1 MKKQLIVTTI
11 AAGSL
16 LGSVTT
22 VGAQEQATN
31 VTKPTSDAP
40 ITTEVASTETTTVAK
55 PVTNED
61 VTEAK
66 TNVDSTDKA
75 VADKKDEVTG
85 VDNQV
90 AEVKGQIEKTKSDIK
105 LAKEVTPE
113 KVTEAQN
120 IETNAQA
127 DANHASEM
135 VKTLE
140 KSKGQLADK
149 ISENEQLGERSKGD
163 IEKAQDWIDSAQQ
176 KVDSLQGNVDT
187 SALEK
192 QVKDLETAVS
202 QDNTDVTSAK
212 NSLEQAKLAQIDKEK
227 AIKKAEKAVSD
238 AHFEVNNANGEVS
251 SKTLVKQRAE
261 EKLKQAQAELDAL
274 KSEVADAGVRNTI
287 NVSDEYISLLKE
299 YAKNPTDALAE
310 KIVEVANKEMLAH
323 GYVGWDGSGSYSYL
337 KSQFNSKAKD
347 LTELVDVDNLTDAQ
361 NKEIT
366 LFAVYLINQIRTKF
380 GTTPLVVTEDSIRLA
395 KEIAKLSKEPDNH
408 DDAAMDKVSEAN
420 GGLSFSED
428 ISYDFKTPKNM
439 DELKRAVY
447 QGIILMMFHDNLS
460 NQAHALNLTQLDR
473 GNKPDKQYM
482 GVGVRTTTA
491 YGLAVH
497 YLGHTDFGNENPK
510 YFDKTKVVISDANE
524 LSKRANAKLNTAE
537 SNLVNAKTEFA
548 FAENELKNA
557 EDVVA
562 KATTVLETAK
572 QTFSDLL
579 TGTID
584 IPALEQAVKDA
595 EAKLVADTKALGD
608 ANEALKLANASAS
621 EKAKLLE
628 KAKSEL
634 ESAKRN
640 KQTKVNLLALLE
652 DAREGL
658 KKAHTRV
665 SNDLIE
671 WQAKEKTTAVALSD
685 AKENSKKLSEM
696 LTNRESV
703 LKRLNTELNMANLRL
718 SDLRGVLEV
727 KLGELKTL
735 KEVAEEKRTI
745 YENLKARKAEQD
757 AKEAEAKRLH
767 DLKDKEA
774 QIKADGG
781 IVTPVFDAS
790 GKVVDYTDGRV
801 QETKQLSVNT
811 GTKFTQSAGSKA
823 TTKFTQVDVSKNTDT
838 KLPETGTKE
847 TAWVSALGVALASV
861 GFVGFGLKRKE
872 EN

>member
-40 ITTEVASTETTTVAK
+40 ITTEVKSVETTTVAK

-61 VTEAK
+61 VTDAK
-66 TNVDSTDKA
+66 TNAANADKN
-75 VADKKDEVTG
+75 VADKKAEVTE
-85 VDNQV
+85 VDNKV
-90 AEVKGQIEKTKSDIK
+90 VEVKGQIEKTESDIK
-105 LAKEVTPE
+105 LAESVTPGQVAE
-113 KVTEAQN
+113 AKKAETEAQ
-120 IETNAQA
+120 EKA
-127 DANHASEM
+127 DHASEM

-140 KSKGQLADK
+140 KSKGQLAER
-149 ISENEQLGERSKGD
+149 ITESEKLADASKED
-163 IEKAQDWIDSAQQ
+163 IKQAQDWIDSAQQ

-187 SALEK
+187 SELSDK
-192 QVKDLETAVS
+192 VKGLETKVA
-202 QDNTDVTSAK
+202 QDEVGVTSAK
-212 NSLEQAKLAQIDKEK
+212 NSLDQAKLAQENKEK
-227 AIKKAEKAVSD
+227 AIKKAEQAVSD
-238 AHFEVNNANGEVS
+238 AHFEVNNANGELS

-261 EKLKQAQAELDAL
+261 EKLNQAQAEFDAL
-274 KSEVADAGVRNTI
+274 KGEVADASVRNTI
-287 NVSDEYISLLKE
+287 SVSDEYVSLLKQ
-299 YAKNPTDALAE
+299 YAKNPTDELAN
-310 KIVEVANKEMLAH
+310 KIVEVANKEMLEH

-337 KSQFNSKAKD
+337 KSQFKSKAKD
-347 LTELVDVDNLTDAQ
+347 LTELVDVDNLTDEQ

-366 LFAVYLINQIRTKF
+366 LFAVDLINQIRTKF

-395 KEIAKLSKEPDNH
+395 KDIAKLSKEPDNH

-447 QGIILMMFHDNLS
+447 QGVILMMFHDNLS

-510 YFDKTKVVISDANE
+510 YFDKTKVVVSDANE
-524 LSKRANAKLNTAE
+524 LSKRANAKLSAAE

-557 EDVVA
+557 EETVA
-562 KATTVLETAK
+562 KASITLANAK
-572 QTFSDLL
+572 KTFSDLL
-579 TGTID
+579 NGTID

-595 EAKLVADTKALGD
+595 ETTLATDKKALAD
-608 ANEALKLANASAS
+608 VTEALRLANGSAS

-640 KQTKVNLLALLE
+640 KQTKVNLLTLLE
-652 DAREGL
+652 EATEGVR
-658 KKAHTRV
+658 KAHRRV
-665 SNDLIE
+665 SNDLVE
-671 WQAKEKTTAVALSD
+671 WQAKQKTTATDLST
-685 AKENSKKLSEM
+685 AKEKSAKLSEM
-696 LTNRESV
+696 LTNRDSV
-703 LKRLNTELNMANLRL
+703 LKHLNAELNSANLHL
-718 SDLRGVLEV
+718 SDLRGALEV
-727 KLGELKTL
+727 KLGELKDL
-735 KEVAEEKRTI
+735 VAIAEEKRTV
-745 YENLKARKAEQD
+745 YENLKARKEAQD
-757 AKEAEAKRLH
+757 AEEAEAKRLQA
-767 DLKDKEA
+767 LKEKEA

-781 IVTPVFDAS
+781 VVTPVFDAS
-790 GKVVDYTDGRV
+790 GKLVDYTDGRV
-801 QETKQLSVNT
+801 QDTKQLTVNT
-811 GTKFTQSAGSKA
+811 ATKFTQSEGSKTA
-823 TTKFTQVDVSKNTDT
+823 SAQ
-838 KLPETGTKE
+838 LPETGTASS
-847 TAWVSALGVALASV
+847 TWVSALGIALASI

>member
-40 ITTEVASTETTTVAK
+40 ITTEVKSVETTTVAK

-61 VTEAK
+61 VTDAK
-66 TNVDSTDKA
+66 TNAANADKN
-75 VADKKDEVTG
+75 VADKKAEVTE
-85 VDNQV
+85 VDNKV
-90 AEVKGQIEKTKSDIK
+90 VEVKGQIEKTESDIK
-105 LAKEVTPE
+105 LAESVTPGQVAE
-113 KVTEAQN
+113 AKKAETEAQ
-120 IETNAQA
+120 EKA
-127 DANHASEM
+127 DHASEM

-140 KSKGQLADK
+140 KSKGQLAER
-149 ISENEQLGERSKGD
+149 ITESEKLADASKED
-163 IEKAQDWIDSAQQ
+163 IKQAQDWIDSAQQ

-187 SALEK
+187 SELSDK
-192 QVKDLETAVS
+192 VKGLETKVA
-202 QDNTDVTSAK
+202 QDKVGVTSAK
-212 NSLEQAKLAQIDKEK
+212 NSLDQAKLAQENKEK
-227 AIKKAEKAVSD
+227 AIKKAEQAVSD

-261 EKLKQAQAELDAL
+261 EKLNQAQAEFDAL
-274 KSEVADAGVRNTI
+274 KGEVADASVRNTI
-287 NVSDEYISLLKE
+287 SVSDEYVSLLKQ
-299 YAKNPTDALAE
+299 YAKNPTDELAN
-310 KIVEVANKEMLAH
+310 KIVEVANKEMLEH
-323 GYVGWDGSGSYSYL
+323 GYVGWDGSRSYSYL
-337 KSQFNSKAKD
+337 KSQFKSKAKD
-347 LTELVDVDNLTDAQ
+347 LTELVDVDNLTDEQ

-366 LFAVYLINQIRTKF
+366 LFAVDLINQIRTKF

-395 KEIAKLSKEPDNH
+395 KDIAKLSKEPDNH

-447 QGIILMMFHDNLS
+447 QGVILMMFHDNLS

-510 YFDKTKVVISDANE
+510 YFDKTKVVVSDANE
-524 LSKRANAKLNTAE
+524 LSKRANAKLSAAE

-557 EDVVA
+557 EETVA
-562 KATTVLETAK
+562 KASITLANAK
-572 QTFSDLL
+572 KTFSDLL
-579 TGTID
+579 NGTID

-595 EAKLVADTKALGD
+595 ETTLATDKKALAD
-608 ANEALKLANASAS
+608 ATEALRLANASAS

-640 KQTKVNLLALLE
+640 KQTKVNLLTLLE
-652 DAREGL
+652 EATEGVR
-658 KKAHTRV
+658 KAHRRV
-665 SNDLIE
+665 SNDLVE
-671 WQAKEKTTAVALSD
+671 WQAKQKTTATDLST
-685 AKENSKKLSEM
+685 AKEKSAKLSEM
-696 LTNRESV
+696 LTNRDSV
-703 LKRLNTELNMANLRL
+703 LKHLNAELNSANLHL
-718 SDLRGVLEV
+718 SDLRGALEV
-727 KLGELKTL
+727 KLGELKDL
-735 KEVAEEKRTI
+735 VAIAEEKRTV
-745 YENLKARKAEQD
+745 YENLKARKEAQD
-757 AKEAEAKRLH
+757 AEEAEAKRLQA
-767 DLKDKEA
+767 LKEKEA

-781 IVTPVFDAS
+781 VVTPVFDAS
-790 GKVVDYTDGRV
+790 GKLVDYTDGRV
-801 QETKQLSVNT
+801 QDTKQLTVNT
-811 GTKFTQSAGSKA
+811 ATKFTQSEGSKTA
-823 TTKFTQVDVSKNTDT
+823 SAQ
-838 KLPETGTKE
+838 LPETGTASS
-847 TAWVSALGVALASV
+847 TWVSALGIALASI